1 MTEAQAHDQPVNT
14 APKRS
19 EARLLVP
26 ALIFVALV
34 VAAVGS
40 LGTPLITS
48 VATTFHVSL
57 DSAQWTLTIA
67 LLSGAVAT
75 PVLGRLGAGPH
86 RRATILATLAI
97 VVVGS
102 ALTVLPL
109 PFAWLLVGRAAQ
121 GVGLGLTALMMGV
134 ARDHLPERRSAAT
147 IALISVVSIIGA
159 GVGYPL
165 AALLAEFGG
174 LRAAYGLG
182 LLVTA
187 LAFVTAWRS
196 MPVAPEGRS
205 AQVNVAGAFVLT
217 GGLLLVLFLVGERSL
232 WSRHLA
238 VAVTLAVAAVLLLCA
253 WTVSELRTTTPLVD
267 VRAVRHP
274 AVAGAN
280 IAMFVGGSGMYLLLT
295 LITRYAQTPHSAGYG
310 FGLTTFV
317 AGLVLIPF
325 SVLGFVAGRL
335 TQRVRERID
344 GPLLL
349 AGSAAIVGGG
359 FVLFATARSDLAE
372 LLAAMGVLGFGV
384 GGFSAAMPGVILAVT
399 PKSET
404 SSAMSFNYVVRS
416 VGYSL
421 GSAIGGLVLA
431 AGTATGHLFPNEDAY
446 TTAALVGVAAM
457 AITTMASLAL
467 ARRRSPETD
476 PATAPVG
483 EPGQGR
489 SSRTES

>member
-1 MTEAQAHDQPVNT
+1 MTGPTPE
-14 APKRS
+14 RS

-26 ALIFVALV
+26 ALMFIALV
-34 VAAVGS
+34 VAAVAS
-40 LGTPLITS
+40 LGTPLVTS

-109 PFAWLLVGRAAQ
+109 PFAGLLIGRAAQ

-134 ARDHLPERRSAAT
+134 ARDHLPEERSAAT

-165 AALLAEFGG
+165 TALFAEIGG
-174 LRAAYGLG
+174 VRAAYGFG

-187 LAFVTAWRS
+187 VAFLTAWRS
-196 MPVAPEGRS
+196 IPAAPEGRS
-205 AQVNVAGAFVLT
+205 AHVSVAGALVLA
-217 GGLLLVLFLVGERSL
+217 GGLFLVLFLAGQRSL

-238 VAVTLAVAAVLLLCA
+238 VAVVLAVVAVLLLCV
-253 WTVSELRTTTPLVD
+253 WTASELRSKAPVVD
-267 VRAVRHP
+267 VRALRHP

-280 IAMFVGGSGMYLLLT
+280 IAMFVGGIGMYLLLT
-295 LITRYAQTPHSAGYG
+295 LVTRYAQTPHSAGYG

-317 AGLVLIPF
+317 AGLVLVPF
-325 SVLGFVAGRL
+325 SVLGFVAGKLTPRL
-335 TQRVRERID
+335 RERMD
-344 GPLLL
+344 APFLL
-349 AGSAAIVGGG
+349 AGSAVVVGGG
-359 FVLFATARSDLAE
+359 FVLFAAARSNVAE
-372 LLAAMGVLGFGV
+372 LFVVMGVLGFGV
-384 GGFSAAMPGVILAVT
+384 GSFSAAMPGVILAVT

-416 VGYSL
+416 VAYSV

-431 AGTATGHLFPNEDAY
+431 AGTDAGHLFPNKGAY
-446 TTAALVGVAAM
+446 TTAALVGIAAM
-457 AITTMASLAL
+457 AITTTTSLAL
-467 ARRRSPETD
+467 ARHRAPNAVA
-476 PATAPVG
+476 PAAARG
-483 EPGQGR
+483 D
-489 SSRTES
+489 SSRKVPPMA

>member
-1 MTEAQAHDQPVNT
+1 MST
-14 APKRS
+14 APARS

-26 ALIFVALV
+26 ALMFIALV

-109 PFAWLLVGRAAQ
+109 PFACLLAGRAAQ
-121 GVGLGLTALMMGV
+121 GTGLGLTALMMGV
-134 ARDHLPERRSAAT
+134 ARDHLPERRGAAT

-174 LRAAYGLG
+174 LRTAYGLG

-187 LAFVTAWRS
+187 VAFLTAWRS
-196 MPVAPEGRS
+196 VPAAPEGRS
-205 AQVNVAGAFVLT
+205 AHVNVAGALVLA
-217 GGLLLVLFLVGERSL
+217 GGLLLVLFLAGESSL

-253 WTVSELRTTTPLVD
+253 WTASELRSTTPLVD

-295 LITRYAQTPHSAGYG
+295 LITRYAQTPHGAGYG
-310 FGLTTFV
+310 FGLSTFV

-325 SVLGFVAGRL
+325 SVLGFVAGKL
-335 TQRVRERID
+335 TPRVRERID

-359 FVLFATARSDLAE
+359 FVLFAVARSDLAE
-372 LLAAMGVLGFGV
+372 LLVAMGVLGFGV
-384 GGFSAAMPGVILAVT
+384 GSFSAAMPGVILAVT

-431 AGTATGHLFPNEDAY
+431 AGTGTGRVFPNDGAY

-457 AITTMASLAL
+457 AITTMTSLVL
-467 ARRRSPETD
+467 ARRRSAETD
-476 PATAPVG
+476 PIADPAG
-483 EPGQGR
+483 
-489 SSRTES
+489 